1 MSAPLEKCCPIA
13 TLSVVAHTR
22 QRGGTKM
29 AGDSVR
35 RGTRRVE
42 RLSQAEAVSGNSR
55 VGAGGAGEAAGATMA
70 GDICHA
76 WLLSPLLTMD
86 LGDQPVVSFFWLPS
100 FPGTLLSLTMAL
112 LSTPRFFFFLPTFNP
127 SSLLLFLSP
136 LSVSTRKQ
144 NKVESTTVHSPL
156 SPAVFHYDFSLRL
169 CLCSVRLAPS
179 SLYKWLLFVTASE
192 TLNRR

>member
-112 LSTPRFFFFLPTFNP
+112 LSTPHFFFFCQRLTLRVCSFFCLLFLFPQENKTKSKARLFIHLF
-127 SSLLLFLSP
+127 LLLFFIMTFRSD
-136 LSVSTRKQ
+136 S
-144 NKVESTTVHSPL
+144 
-156 SPAVFHYDFSLRL
+156 AFAL
-169 CLCSVRLAPS
+169 CALHQA
-179 SLYKWLLFVTASE
+179 LFINGFC
-192 TLNRR
+192 L